1 MLGLGLKIPR
11 LRVTG
16 VIAWLK
22 AFIDRVK
29 GDGGTV
35 EGKKCVQADGTFLI
49 ENKRANIIVDYMGDY
64 AISQGGEGLEARA
77 CSAQAVNDL
86 LYDPKPQAKFMF
98 LAQDEGLVLEN
109 YYCLSNDVDAL
120 EGTLAVF
127 GEVTHTY
134 GSDSSAGAIA
144 LSVEN
149 GTAPYTYRWSNG
161 ATIEDITGLT
171 KGVYNIQVTDSL
183 GAIANNSFTVRG
195 DADASIVT
203 AGLRMNNVFASN
215 ALTFPASGSGEFNGA
230 SDYIQLPDP
239 FNYANHTIAA
249 WVYAND
255 LTGTSMI
262 FDSREANI
270 DGIILY
276 GSNSETINYQIG
288 NGSSSATLTTPSSYL
303 NEWVFITGTYDG
315 TNLKLYANGSIASVS
330 TTSISVSTAKNARIG
345 GRSYVDPA
353 DLLFKGN
360 LANVAIWNRAL
371 HPDEI
376 NSIMWKSY
384 SDLNA
389 VDKNGLQAWYALD
402 DITGTTVPDSTGN
415 HNGTAN

>member
-98 LAQDEGLVLEN
+98 LAQDEGLALEN

-120 EGTLAVF
+120 EGALAVF

-134 GSDSSAGAIA
+134 GANVSNGRIA
-144 LSVEN
+144 LTVEN
-149 GTAPYTYRWSNG
+149 GTAPYTYSWSNG
-161 ATIEDITGLT
+161 STVRDITGLT
-171 KGVYNIQVTDSL
+171 KGEYRVQVTDSL

-203 AGLRMNNVFASN
+203 AGLRMDSYFTNS
-215 ALTFPASGSGEFNGA
+215 ALEFPALGSAEFNGS
-230 SDYIQLPDP
+230 SDYINVTPAPIGAESAVSFSGWINTTQS
-239 FNYANHTIAA
+239 FSS
-249 WVYAND
+249 VK
-255 LTGTSMI
+255 
-262 FDSREANI
+262 
-270 DGIILY
+270 GII
-276 GSNSETINYQIG
+276 SK
-288 NGSSSATLTTPSSYL
+288 
-303 NEWVFITGTYDG
+303 G
-315 TNLKLYANGSIASVS
+315 TNGIGDFVIAGRSTNKLGVYFQTNSASSGYHLS
-330 TTSISVSTAKNARIG
+330 TTLINDG
-345 GRSYVDPA
+345 EWHFLQ
-353 DLLFKGN
+353 LLGKIQ
-360 LANVAIWNRAL
+360 AI
-371 HPDEI
+371 I
-376 NSIMWKSY
+376 
-384 SDLNA
+384 
-389 VDKNGLQAWYALD
+389 
-402 DITGTTVPDSTGN
+402 
-415 HNGTAN
+415 